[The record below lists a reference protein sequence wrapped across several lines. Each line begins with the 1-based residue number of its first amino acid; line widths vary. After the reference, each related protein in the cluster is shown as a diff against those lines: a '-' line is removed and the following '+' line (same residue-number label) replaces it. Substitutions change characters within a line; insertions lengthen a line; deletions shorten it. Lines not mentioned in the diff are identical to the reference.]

1 MRVPSELDPIPG
13 GTDRGLSTVR
23 TVLVVLLVLGG
34 SVGGAF
40 ALGVVGAP
48 SVGGVEN
55 RFGEV
60 TNETTVIESDLTVRN
75 PNPIGVDLG
84 GVTVDYGVSMNG
96 IAMANGTKEGVS
108 VGAGNTS
115 VPFTTELDNS
125 KIPAWWVSHVR
136 NGEHT
141 ELRVD
146 AKATSSTLGR
156 SYSTQVSRDIDTSV
170 IEAFRTDEP
179 KPLNASSPIVSDPV
193 LILERT
199 EAEWG
204 TVNDERT
211 EIGMTLYLHNPKQ
224 YPIVVS
230 EIGYD
235 IHMNDVTM
243 GSGEAAKTTT
253 IAPGETV
260 AVEATTAI
268 RTQRLDEWWV
278 SHLRRNQV
286 TDLRMPFY
294 LVIDLSNGGGGEQR
308 IELDSYQRTVET
320 DVFGTKPAGDGA
332 GSDGSADGAGS
343 DGSADGD
350 GDESDG
356 SDSDDGTATDTPTG
370 TDTSDG
376 GSGDDSTTGTA
387 SSTPTATPTA
397 TPTSTPDGTETD
409 DGLF

>member
-1 MRVPSELDPIPG
+1 MRQPSERAPTPG

-23 TVLVVLLVLGG
+23 TVLVALLVLGG

-48 SVGGVEN
+48 SVVGVEN

-60 TNETTVIESDLTVRN
+60 TNETTTIDSALTVNN
-75 PNPIGVDLG
+75 PNPIGVSLG
-84 GVTVDYGVSMNG
+84 GVTIDYDISMNDVS
-96 IAMANGTKEGVS
+96 MANGTKEGVS
-108 VGAGNTS
+108 VGTGNTS

-141 ELRVD
+141 DLQVD
-146 AKATSSTLGR
+146 AAATSSLAGQR
-156 SYSTQVSRDIDTSV
+156 YSTQVSRDVNTSV
-170 IEAFRTDEP
+170 IEAFRTDES
-179 KPLNASSPIVSDPV
+179 KPLNASSPVVSDPV

-204 TVNDERT
+204 TVNEERT
-211 EIGMTLYLHNPKQ
+211 EVEMTLHLRNPKP
-224 YPIVVS
+224 YPIPVS

-235 IHMNDVTM
+235 IHMNNITM
-243 GSGEAAKTTT
+243 GSGEAARTTT

-260 AVEATTAI
+260 AVEATTVI
-268 RTQRLDEWWV
+268 RTGKLDEWWV
-278 SHLRRNQV
+278 SHLRQNQV

-308 IELDSYQRTVET
+308 IELDSYERTIET
-320 DVFGTKPAGDGA
+320 DIFGTKPA
-332 GSDGSADGAGS
+332 DGSTDAEANGS
-343 DGSADGD
+343 NDNS
-350 GDESDG
+350 ESN
-356 SDSDDGTATDTPTG
+356 DDTATGTPTG
-370 TDTSDG
+370 TGTSDEHADG
-376 GSGDDSTTGTA
+376 GSTDTATA

-397 TPTSTPDGTETD
+397 TPTSTPEGTSTDD